1 MATSTRIPETLEIS
15 EVSDIIEKV
24 GRIYQ
29 YDDKPMRVVFVDSLP
44 PETIARLM
52 ALYSRDPSSV
62 MTHLETIAREKSDG
76 FMKKWY
82 VDYGH
87 KSIGDCATI
96 SIFIEKVSMLTAKA
110 IQDNSM
116 YSGQETSTRYVDMAD
131 QPLVDPINTDESR
144 EIHEAWM
151 NFYNDNQAEL
161 YEFVKANNP
170 IKEGQ
175 NEKVYIKTVKAR
187 VFDIMRSFIP
197 AGLTTQLGWHTNVR
211 QAYDKLHKLIYH
223 PDPIIRN
230 ECIKILEYCKKTYPS
245 SFNHKTYLA
254 TEEYY
259 DKVYS
264 NYTYHENRTFEDVR
278 ISSYI
283 DTSDLSKF
291 PVPLLERPPKT
302 ELPSFLDDL
311 GNITIRARLDF
322 GSFRDL
328 ARHRHGICKMPILTT
343 KLGFHPWYLNQMP
356 QDMQTRALGLI
367 RSQVEKIENLKCT
380 DITRQYY
387 IPMGFMVGCYL
398 SYGLPSFVYV
408 LELRSEK
415 TVHPTLRLLCQQ
427 IRRKLDE
434 ESGVDIINQNYPYGG
449 IYPKLMKLYV
459 NMDDDHWTI
468 KRGTQDIVR
477 SDDPMI
483 TVRAVNFNT
492 TTNDKVQ
499 IEGGYST

>member
-1 MATSTRIPETLEIS
+1 MATSTNMAIS
-15 EVSDIIEKV
+15 ESTSNQGETVYNIIENS
-24 GRIYQ
+24 GRICQ
-29 YDDKPMRVVFVDSLP
+29 YDDNPLRVVFVDSLP

-62 MTHLETIAREKSDG
+62 TTHLGTIAWERSDG

-161 YEFVKANNP
+161 YEHVKANNP
-170 IKEGQ
+170 IQDGQ
-175 NEKVYIKTVKAR
+175 NEKIYIKTVKAR

-223 PDPIIRN
+223 PDSTIRN

-245 SFNHKTYLA
+245 SFNHKTYIA

-259 DKVYS
+259 SKIYER
-264 NYTYHENRTFEDVR
+264 YTYHENYTHDDIR
-278 ISSYI
+278 ITTNI
-283 DTSDLSKF
+283 ETSKLSDYS
-291 PVPLLERPPKT
+291 VALLERPRKT
-302 ELPSFLDDL
+302 ELPAFLDDL

-343 KLGFHPWYLNQMP
+343 KLGFHSWYLDQLP
-356 QDMQTRALGLI
+356 SDMRTKAINLI
-367 RSQVEKIENLKCT
+367 KSQVEKIRNLKCT
-380 DITRQYY
+380 DLVRQYY
-387 IPMGFMVGCYL
+387 IPMGFLVGCYL
-398 SYGLPSFVYV
+398 SYGLPSFIYI

-415 TVHPTLRLLCQQ
+415 TVHPTLRMLCQQ

-434 ESGVDIINQNYPYGG
+434 DSGIDIIGQNYPYGG
-449 IYPKLMKLYV
+449 IYPKLMTLYV
-459 NMDDDHWTI
+459 DMDEDHWTI

-477 SDDPMI
+477 S
-483 TVRAVNFNT
+483 
-492 TTNDKVQ
+492 ND
-499 IEGGYST
+499 T